1 MGCRKGEVPGSGG
14 WGAILPCFGGTGGA
28 GIGGGG
34 EGSVGEAGDDLGDA
48 EARGGLDGVAAA
60 GEVVGDVFGEVWFD
74 DEGIGAPL
82 VVEARGGEGGGGG
95 LVEVE
100 QADEVEEGLG
110 DDGRAAGSA
119 E

>member
-1 MGCRKGEVPGSGG
+1 M
-14 WGAILPCFGGTGGA
+14 
-28 GIGGGG
+28 
-34 EGSVGEAGDDLGDA
+34 
-48 EARGGLDGVAAA
+48 AAA
-60 GEVVGDVFGEVWFD
+60 GEVVGDFLGEVWFD

-100 QADEVEEGLG
+100 ETDEVEEGLG
-110 DDGRAAGSA
+110 DDGGAAGSA